1 MIILLSK
8 SFKLQVSSRQH
19 VLSGVSRHLALLP
32 PISPRKTKH
41 LRLVDKVPAGRRG
54 KSWHIIPEANP
65 DSYDIIDTRKYKGY
79 NNVDHYLVK
88 LNIQELDSKKYTMI
102 TKN

>member
-1 MIILLSK
+1 MEDLKWEKVDDDKKIWKDNGLS
-8 SFKLQVSSRQH
+8 SL
-19 VLSGVSRHLALLP
+19 
-32 PISPRKTKH
+32 
-41 LRLVDKVPAGRRG
+41 D
-54 KSWHIIPEANP
+54 